1 MFDDDQFVLTDGSII
16 RIENIGISFYVST
29 DVNGYKNGPNR
40 LEQDLFMFQ
49 IDDSGKLLPM
59 WASGTVYKNDEF
71 CSKTSTDKKMVSD
84 VITKLYLI
92 HHFGKVYHKKRP
104 L

>member
-16 RIENIGISFYVST
+16 RIENIGISLYVST

-71 CSKTSTDKKMVSD
+71 CSKTSTDKKNGVGCNYKALSD
-84 VITKLYLI
+84 PSFWKSL
-92 HHFGKVYHKKRP
+92 P
-104 L
+104 